1 MGGKERKSYQNV
13 SGMQTTVLI
22 NNSLEIY
29 INLSMTL
36 ISSVYRCS
44 WCRSR
49 RESEKKYCRLSWTN
63 GRNRLDRKEFNRS
76 LDFAKLFPKTL
87 NDRLAFAEGRK
98 KWCRKATLLPTH
110 WIRLVPSTG
119 TPSRSPNLQTRP
131 NRCFLFV
138 LVPWLGFWLL
148 FNYK

>member
-1 MGGKERKSYQNV
+1 MYGREGEKSYQNE

-44 WCRSR
+44 WCRG
-49 RESEKKYCRLSWTN
+49 RERKKNLQTQLNKWS
-63 GRNRLDRKEFNRS
+63 DRKEFNRS
-76 LDFAKLFPKTL
+76 LGFAKLFPKTL
-87 NDRLAFAEGRK
+87 EWSIGIRCGAQKVMSNRRHFFRLTEFVCFQVGA
-98 KWCRKATLLPTH
+98 
-110 WIRLVPSTG
+110 
-119 TPSRSPNLQTRP
+119 RSPNLQTRP

-138 LVPWLGFWLL
+138 LVPWLRFWLL